1 MTVGNMPM
9 KTTRQTIKALM
20 ISCSVLA
27 LAGAL
32 LAVDGWAQTAET
44 EGSTEPNIS
53 AQQEAQEAPDLS
65 VDGSQDTAREERERR
80 QAFRETRRKVQL
92 ERIRLAKESPAQ
104 NEAVSAAVA
113 RPAALTGIEVSFKLD
128 PRLTK
133 SMYMGE
139 NWVSPPLSI
148 HADGQ
153 AGTTPSVEAR
163 VQGLDAKGQPVNLSP
178 EWVPA
183 DPEMV
188 TVTPGQGNEV
198 QITVRHAGQ
207 SNLQVT
213 SQKVSKRLSIMAWY
227 QGDAIQVEISE
238 KP

>member
-1 MTVGNMPM
+1 MMVGNMPM
-9 KTTRQTIKALM
+9 KTKRQTIKALT

-32 LAVDGWAQTAET
+32 LAVEGWAQTAEI
-44 EGSTEPNIS
+44 EGSTEPDVS
-53 AQQEAQEAPDLS
+53 PMQEAPDLS
-65 VDGSQDTAREERERR
+65 VVGSQDTAREERERR

-104 NEAVSAAVA
+104 NEAVPAAVA
-113 RPAALTGIEVSFKLD
+113 RPAALTGIEVSFRLD

-133 SMYMGE
+133 SLYMYMGE
-139 NWVSPPLSI
+139 NWVSPPFSI

-153 AGTTPSVEAR
+153 AGTTLSVEAR
-163 VQGLDAKGQPVNLSP
+163 VQGLDAKGQPVDLSP

-188 TVTPGQGNEV
+188 TVSPGQGNEV

-213 SQKVSKRLSIMAWY
+213 SQKVSKQLSIMAWY
-227 QGDAIQVEISE
+227 QGDTLQAEISQ
-238 KP
+238 KQ